1 VSYDNGKTFELLGKT
16 RLKWHETVSSTIKM
30 PTRNTIIRAH
40 VDDYQHSGG
49 FIATIKY
56 DGKEYNTAVDSKWK
70 FTWAKSWGTTKS
82 TALYTTTRNWKPKGY
97 ISKDAQWIW
106 NGKNSDD
113 IEFEFSFADIIA
125 HDEDCGAFP
134 IDNFLTGCSNEFEST
149 SNELSAATTNVASL
163 RKGLDAANAKITAN
177 AGNLK
182 KETGDLQKQ
191 LDDANERI
199 AEIEK
204 KLKQIGEVTSSAQM
218 VGAMQDGD
226 DDFIGYDYPQTIA
239 TSTSELAD
247 ANKNLLVYCLVIFN
261 IGTILGC
268 LSCLYWRQKAA
279 PAKGYVS
286 AIQQFEDEEVKEALA

>member
-1 VSYDNGKTFELLGKT
+1 MG
-16 RLKWHETVSSTIKM
+16 
-30 PTRNTIIRAH
+30 
-40 VDDYQHSGG
+40 
-49 FIATIKY
+49 
-56 DGKEYNTAVDSKWK
+56 
-70 FTWAKSWGTTKS
+70 
-82 TALYTTTRNWKPKGY
+82 
-97 ISKDAQWIW
+97 
-106 NGKNSDD
+106 
-113 IEFEFSFADIIA
+113 
-125 HDEDCGAFP
+125 
-134 IDNFLTGCSNEFEST
+134 
-149 SNELSAATTNVASL
+149 
-163 RKGLDAANAKITAN
+163 GLDAANAKITAN

-199 AEIEK
+199 AQIEK

-218 VGAMQDGD
+218 VGEMQDGD
-226 DDFIGYDYPQTIA
+226 DDFIGYDYPQT
-239 TSTSELAD
+239 SEFAD